1 MNSFTKRTQE
11 LIDELYEEHDTK
23 MQEKE
28 ISIARIEEL
37 LAANRKLLTYRD
49 FQRILHAMT
58 PHASYME
65 DKDGQLVVNT
75 DLQGDGLHTDKFFQ
89 SVDWEMVAGDFD
101 EDDLDD
107 DEAVAV

>member
-1 MNSFTKRTQE
+1 MNSFTKRAQE
-11 LIDELYEEHDTK
+11 LIDDLYEEHDKK

-28 ISIARIEEL
+28 ISIRGIEEL

-49 FQRILHAMT
+49 LERILHAMT
-58 PHASYME
+58 PDASYTE
-65 DKDGQLVVNT
+65 DKDGQLVVHT

-107 DEAVAV
+107 DEAVGV

>member
-28 ISIARIEEL
+28 IGIAAFVEH

-49 FQRILHAMT
+49 LQRILQAMT
-58 PHASYME
+58 PDASYTE

-75 DLQGDGLHTDKFFQ
+75 NLQGDGLHTDKFFE

-101 EDDLDD
+101 EDDLDN